1 MGSRRVR
8 TEPTENG
15 EAAGRARLQ
24 AVTWEHEVRA
34 RKPQWDRLDG
44 RPAGRPISRTVW
56 SVWHGGAVPV
66 RTGVQPSRG
75 RTRSLQLH
83 GLGFPLLAR
92 GSGLK
97 DCAAVLV
104 PVLVLSWIHVRFGAL
119 FLSDLIFSAFKT
131 LIMLLIDWCDP
142 WWSWGWYSMETFCL

>member
-44 RPAGRPISRTVW
+44 RPAGRLAERCGPSGTVGPCPCGQAYSRAVDG
-56 SVWHGGAVPV
+56 HGASNC
-66 RTGVQPSRG
+66 TGLVSR
-75 RTRSLQLH
+75 S
-83 GLGFPLLAR
+83 F
-92 GSGLK
+92 
-97 DCAAVLV
+97 LV
-104 PVLVLSWIHVRFGAL
+104 DPVLKIVRQYWCQFWCFVSIGPH
-119 FLSDLIFSAFKT
+119 FLSFQNSYYV
-131 LIMLLIDWCDP
+131 ID
-142 WWSWGWYSMETFCL
+142 